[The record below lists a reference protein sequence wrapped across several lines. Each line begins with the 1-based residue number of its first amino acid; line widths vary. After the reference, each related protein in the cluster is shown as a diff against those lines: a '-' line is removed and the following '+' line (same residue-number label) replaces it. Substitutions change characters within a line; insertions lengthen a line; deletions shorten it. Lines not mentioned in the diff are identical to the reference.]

1 VDHDPRETRE
11 WLDALDAV
19 IRYDGAERESS
30 CSAKWWTAP
39 GWPVHGSDSTGRRL
53 T

>member
-1 VDHDPRETRE
+1 VDHDPQETRE

-30 CSAKWWTAP
+30 CSAKCQATPSSSGAC
-39 GWPVHGSDSTGRRL
+39 GL
-53 T
+53 